1 MASNQPPALRRD
13 SGAPRVIRSA
23 TPEDAAQLRAI
34 YAPYVTGTC
43 VSFETEVPSVAEF
56 AQRIKA
62 SLSGWAYLVCEAQG
76 EIVGYAYA
84 GAYRARAAY
93 RYSANVSVYIKP
105 DYHRQ
110 GIGKALYE
118 ALFEKLRILG
128 FYTLVA
134 GIALPNAP
142 SLGLHKAMG
151 FREVGIFHNI
161 GYKHGQWRDVLR
173 LEKPLRAYD
182 TPPDEPDS

>member
-1 MASNQPPALRRD
+1 MNRGYWRMASNQPQALRRD
-13 SGAPRVIRSA
+13 SGAPRDIRSA
-23 TPEDAAQLRAI
+23 TPEDAPQLRAI
-34 YAPYVTGTC
+34 YAPYVTNTC

-62 SLSGWAYLVCEAQG
+62 SLSRWAYLVCEARG

-84 GAYRARAAY
+84 GPYRARAAY

-118 ALFEKLRILG
+118 ALFEQLRNLG

-134 GIALPNAP
+134 GLPC
-142 SLGLHKAMG
+142 
-151 FREVGIFHNI
+151 
-161 GYKHGQWRDVLR
+161 Q
-173 LEKPLRAYD
+173 
-182 TPPDEPDS
+182 TPPASGCTRRWGSGR